1 MACLLAC
8 AYSAAS
14 CCAASERGAPLVCV
28 TRLQESHVLT
38 ESCGQSALNCSTET
52 QQSYVVD
59 VSAQLLAVA
68 PLALTRLLLAA
79 NQMTVIQPLHSF
91 APYHLTP
98 AACLPVKPYRC

>member
-1 MACLLAC
+1 M
-8 AYSAAS
+8 
-14 CCAASERGAPLVCV
+14 
-28 TRLQESHVLT
+28 
-38 ESCGQSALNCSTET
+38 
-52 QQSYVVD
+52 D